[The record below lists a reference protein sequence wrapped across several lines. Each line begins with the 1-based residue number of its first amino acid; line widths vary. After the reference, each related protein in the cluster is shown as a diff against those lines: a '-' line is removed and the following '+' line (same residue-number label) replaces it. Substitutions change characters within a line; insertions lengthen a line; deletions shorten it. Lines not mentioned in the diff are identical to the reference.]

1 MPELK
6 KPVSLHGTRFKL
18 AEQDRNV
25 WSVELENETLLTA
38 AADPAFWAHVAQK
51 LRRGDRIEIYPE
63 NLTWFAE
70 LLVTDCGA
78 TWAKTQ
84 PLRMIEL
91 EAAII
96 PEILLENGRYKIDFA
111 GKSEMYRITDNA
123 SKNVLKSKCKTSLEA
138 QNWLNDYQRSIA
150 PAKQAI

>member
-6 KPVSLHGTRFKL
+6 KPVSLHRSRFKL
-18 AEQDRNV
+18 AEQDHNI
-25 WSVELENETLLTA
+25 WSVELENETPLTVV
-38 AADPAFWAHVAQK
+38 ADPAFWAHVSQS
-51 LRRGDRIEIYPE
+51 LRRGDFIKIFPE

-70 LLVTDCGA
+70 LIVTDCGN

-84 PLRMIEL
+84 PLRMVEL

-123 SKNVLKSKCKTSLEA
+123 SKKILKSKFKTSLEA